1 MKSWILTC
9 LYLFKDTL
17 HRWKERPASPLS
29 RILVAFFL
37 SLCALS
43 FLANYVLSAKMLHDE
58 IRKNGADLIIVFDT
72 VRDGEPSKKNL
83 LQHELP
89 SLYGCDVLVLND
101 ARAGVA
107 RVGKTVFPIL
117 EYNMESCSFL
127 SALGLEDVATVLLYN
142 PSRSPLQ
149 AGPCT
154 VTIADFDFS
163 LNASPLPEG
172 HLLGRLYPS
181 GVILAPEGTFSSG
194 QEVPVENCRY
204 IIRVHEMTAARIRD
218 IEEVLNNMVRYDG
231 SMTMVQT
238 HVGLLDRL
246 EVLMGNQ
253 TECRTGFSL
262 GIAVIVGILLTALAS
277 MEFRQNEYVY
287 TLMKSF
293 GVRPV
298 LLIMAFIVENAFL
311 IGVSFAGAVWAFMKT
326 QRIVLG
332 EFFKLGNS
340 VLTYADIRQDL
351 WLLGISLAGC
361 VLLSS
366 IPVAFSACR
375 RNAEGRGCP
384 AVVARHPCG
393 RRFAARA
400 NRDGVT
406 LFRLYGGFAAGQIA
420 AASAA
425 SARRVGGLPNAGARP
440 AAAHAAHV
448 YDRFR
453 IVKGQ
458 RAGGRQKDVPVG
470 VVASRGALP
479 RVAEFRNFLRHSLHP
494 FHPANV
500 LFFHP
505 LPPSLRDVRFR
516 RRLWRIQ
523 TMPNGRR
530 SGGRRF
536 NLSKPFLPPLASLL
550 EGSGRR
556 SDRKE
561 FTSS

>member
-1 MKSWILTC
+1 MKSLILTC

-154 VTIADFDFS
+154 VTISDFDFS

-204 IIRVHEMTAARIRD
+204 IIRVHEMTAARIRS

-375 RNAEGRGCP
+375 PIG
-384 AVVARHPCG
+384 
-393 RRFAARA
+393 
-400 NRDGVT
+400 
-406 LFRLYGGFAAGQIA
+406 
-420 AASAA
+420 
-425 SARRVGGLPNAGARP
+425 
-440 AAAHAAHV
+440 
-448 YDRFR
+448 
-453 IVKGQ
+453 K
-458 RAGGRQKDVPVG
+458 
-470 VVASRGALP
+470 
-479 RVAEFRNFLRHSLHP
+479 
-494 FHPANV
+494 V
-500 LFFHP
+500 L
-505 LPPSLRDVRFR
+505 
-516 RRLWRIQ
+516 
-523 TMPNGRR
+523 
-530 SGGRRF
+530 
-536 NLSKPFLPPLASLL
+536 K
-550 EGSGRR
+550 
-556 SDRKE
+556 
-561 FTSS
+561 

>member
-332 EFFKLGNS
+332 AGKLRPDLCRYTAGFVAAGNFPGGMCS
-340 VLTYADIRQDL
+340 AFLH
-351 WLLGISLAGC
+351 SGC
-361 VLLSS
+361 
-366 IPVAFSACR
+366 
-375 RNAEGRGCP
+375 
-384 AVVARHPCG
+384 
-393 RRFAARA
+393 
-400 NRDGVT
+400 
-406 LFRLYGGFAAGQIA
+406 LFRLPPHRESAQVSDGASGAAPGF
-420 AASAA
+420 
-425 SARRVGGLPNAGARP
+425 VCVP
-440 AAAHAAHV
+440 AC
-448 YDRFR
+448 
-453 IVKGQ
+453 
-458 RAGGRQKDVPVG
+458 P
-470 VVASRGALP
+470 
-479 RVAEFRNFLRHSLHP
+479 
-494 FHPANV
+494 
-500 LFFHP
+500 P
-505 LPPSLRDVRFR
+505 LPAVWEGKSVSVPAGEIRVKKSLPA
-516 RRLWRIQ
+516 
-523 TMPNGRR
+523 MGAGR
-530 SGGRRF
+530 
-536 NLSKPFLPPLASLL
+536 
-550 EGSGRR
+550 EV
-556 SDRKE
+556 
-561 FTSS
+561 

>member
-1 MKSWILTC
+1 MKSLILTC

-204 IIRVHEMTAARIRD
+204 IIRVHGRSAEQH
-218 IEEVLNNMVRYDG
+218 G
-231 SMTMVQT
+231 S
-238 HVGLLDRL
+238 L
-246 EVLMGNQ
+246 
-253 TECRTGFSL
+253 
-262 GIAVIVGILLTALAS
+262 
-277 MEFRQNEYVY
+277 
-287 TLMKSF
+287 
-293 GVRPV
+293 
-298 LLIMAFIVENAFL
+298 
-311 IGVSFAGAVWAFMKT
+311 
-326 QRIVLG
+326 
-332 EFFKLGNS
+332 
-340 VLTYADIRQDL
+340 
-351 WLLGISLAGC
+351 
-361 VLLSS
+361 
-366 IPVAFSACR
+366 
-375 RNAEGRGCP
+375 
-384 AVVARHPCG
+384 
-393 RRFAARA
+393 
-400 NRDGVT
+400 
-406 LFRLYGGFAAGQIA
+406 
-420 AASAA
+420 
-425 SARRVGGLPNAGARP
+425 
-440 AAAHAAHV
+440 
-448 YDRFR
+448 
-453 IVKGQ
+453 
-458 RAGGRQKDVPVG
+458 
-470 VVASRGALP
+470 
-479 RVAEFRNFLRHSLHP
+479 
-494 FHPANV
+494 
-500 LFFHP
+500 
-505 LPPSLRDVRFR
+505 
-516 RRLWRIQ
+516 
-523 TMPNGRR
+523 
-530 SGGRRF
+530 
-536 NLSKPFLPPLASLL
+536 
-550 EGSGRR
+550 
-556 SDRKE
+556 
-561 FTSS
+561 

>member
-1 MKSWILTC
+1 MKSLILTC

-149 AGPCT
+149 A
-154 VTIADFDFS
+154 
-163 LNASPLPEG
+163 G

-375 RNAEGRGCP
+375 PIG
-384 AVVARHPCG
+384 
-393 RRFAARA
+393 
-400 NRDGVT
+400 
-406 LFRLYGGFAAGQIA
+406 
-420 AASAA
+420 
-425 SARRVGGLPNAGARP
+425 
-440 AAAHAAHV
+440 
-448 YDRFR
+448 
-453 IVKGQ
+453 K
-458 RAGGRQKDVPVG
+458 
-470 VVASRGALP
+470 
-479 RVAEFRNFLRHSLHP
+479 
-494 FHPANV
+494 V
-500 LFFHP
+500 L
-505 LPPSLRDVRFR
+505 
-516 RRLWRIQ
+516 
-523 TMPNGRR
+523 
-530 SGGRRF
+530 
-536 NLSKPFLPPLASLL
+536 K
-550 EGSGRR
+550 
-556 SDRKE
+556 
-561 FTSS
+561 

>member
-1 MKSWILTC
+1 MKSLILIS

-29 RILVAFFL
+29 RVLVAFFL

-43 FLANYVLSAKMLHDE
+43 FLANYVLSSKMLHDE
-58 IRKNGADLIIVFDT
+58 IRKNGADLITVFDT
-72 VRDGEPSKKNL
+72 VREGEASKRSL

-89 SLYGCDVLVLND
+89 LLHDCDVLALKD
-101 ARAGVA
+101 SPAGFA
-107 RVGKTVFPIL
+107 RVGKAVFPIL
-117 EYNMESCSFL
+117 EYNMESCAFL
-127 SALGLEDVATVLLYN
+127 ADLELEEHSIVLLFN
-142 PSRSPLQ
+142 PGRSPLHP
-149 AGPCT
+149 GPCA
-154 VTIADFDFS
+154 VSIGDFDFS

-375 RNAEGRGCP
+375 PIG
-384 AVVARHPCG
+384 
-393 RRFAARA
+393 
-400 NRDGVT
+400 
-406 LFRLYGGFAAGQIA
+406 
-420 AASAA
+420 
-425 SARRVGGLPNAGARP
+425 
-440 AAAHAAHV
+440 
-448 YDRFR
+448 
-453 IVKGQ
+453 K
-458 RAGGRQKDVPVG
+458 
-470 VVASRGALP
+470 
-479 RVAEFRNFLRHSLHP
+479 
-494 FHPANV
+494 V
-500 LFFHP
+500 L
-505 LPPSLRDVRFR
+505 
-516 RRLWRIQ
+516 
-523 TMPNGRR
+523 
-530 SGGRRF
+530 
-536 NLSKPFLPPLASLL
+536 K
-550 EGSGRR
+550 
-556 SDRKE
+556 
-561 FTSS
+561 

>member
-311 IGVSFAGAVWAFMKT
+311 IGVSFAGAVWAFM
-326 QRIVLG
+326 
-332 EFFKLGNS
+332 
-340 VLTYADIRQDL
+340 
-351 WLLGISLAGC
+351 
-361 VLLSS
+361 
-366 IPVAFSACR
+366 
-375 RNAEGRGCP
+375 
-384 AVVARHPCG
+384 
-393 RRFAARA
+393 
-400 NRDGVT
+400 
-406 LFRLYGGFAAGQIA
+406 
-420 AASAA
+420 
-425 SARRVGGLPNAGARP
+425 
-440 AAAHAAHV
+440 
-448 YDRFR
+448 
-453 IVKGQ
+453 
-458 RAGGRQKDVPVG
+458 
-470 VVASRGALP
+470 
-479 RVAEFRNFLRHSLHP
+479 
-494 FHPANV
+494 
-500 LFFHP
+500 
-505 LPPSLRDVRFR
+505 
-516 RRLWRIQ
+516 
-523 TMPNGRR
+523 
-530 SGGRRF
+530 
-536 NLSKPFLPPLASLL
+536 
-550 EGSGRR
+550 
-556 SDRKE
+556 
-561 FTSS
+561 

>member
-1 MKSWILTC
+1 MKSLILTC

-72 VRDGEPSKKNL
+72 VRDG
-83 LQHELP
+83 
-89 SLYGCDVLVLND
+89 D
-101 ARAGVA
+101 RAGVA

-204 IIRVHEMTAARIRD
+204 IIRVHEMTAARIRS

-311 IGVSFAGAVWAFMKT
+311 IGVSFSGAVWAFMKT
-326 QRIVLG
+326 QKIVLG

-375 RNAEGRGCP
+375 PIG
-384 AVVARHPCG
+384 
-393 RRFAARA
+393 
-400 NRDGVT
+400 
-406 LFRLYGGFAAGQIA
+406 
-420 AASAA
+420 
-425 SARRVGGLPNAGARP
+425 
-440 AAAHAAHV
+440 
-448 YDRFR
+448 
-453 IVKGQ
+453 K
-458 RAGGRQKDVPVG
+458 
-470 VVASRGALP
+470 
-479 RVAEFRNFLRHSLHP
+479 
-494 FHPANV
+494 V
-500 LFFHP
+500 L
-505 LPPSLRDVRFR
+505 
-516 RRLWRIQ
+516 
-523 TMPNGRR
+523 
-530 SGGRRF
+530 
-536 NLSKPFLPPLASLL
+536 K
-550 EGSGRR
+550 
-556 SDRKE
+556 
-561 FTSS
+561 

>member
-1 MKSWILTC
+1 MKSLILTC

-43 FLANYVLSAKMLHDE
+43 FLANYVLSSKMLHEE
-58 IRKNGADLIIVFDT
+58 IRRNGADLIIVFDT

-101 ARAGVA
+101 ACAGLA

-127 SALGLEDVATVLLYN
+127 SELGLEDVATVLLYN
-142 PSRSPLQ
+142 PARSPLR
-149 AGPCT
+149 AGPC
-154 VTIADFDFS
+154 VVSIADFDFS

-181 GVILAPEGTFSSG
+181 GVILAPEGTFSGAG
-194 QEVPVENCRY
+194 QEALMENCRY
-204 IIRVHEMTAARIRD
+204 IIRVHEMTADHIRN
-218 IEEVLNNMVRYDG
+218 IEEVLNNIVRYDG

-246 EVLMGNQ
+246 EVLMSNQ

-293 GVRPV
+293 GVRPI

-311 IGVSFAGAVWAFMKT
+311 IGISFAGAVWAFMKT
-326 QRIVLG
+326 QKIVLG
-332 EFFKLGNS
+332 EFFKLGSS

-351 WLLGISLAGC
+351 WLLGVALAGC

-375 RNAEGRGCP
+375 PIG
-384 AVVARHPCG
+384 
-393 RRFAARA
+393 
-400 NRDGVT
+400 
-406 LFRLYGGFAAGQIA
+406 
-420 AASAA
+420 
-425 SARRVGGLPNAGARP
+425 
-440 AAAHAAHV
+440 
-448 YDRFR
+448 
-453 IVKGQ
+453 K
-458 RAGGRQKDVPVG
+458 
-470 VVASRGALP
+470 
-479 RVAEFRNFLRHSLHP
+479 
-494 FHPANV
+494 V
-500 LFFHP
+500 L
-505 LPPSLRDVRFR
+505 
-516 RRLWRIQ
+516 
-523 TMPNGRR
+523 
-530 SGGRRF
+530 
-536 NLSKPFLPPLASLL
+536 K
-550 EGSGRR
+550 
-556 SDRKE
+556 
-561 FTSS
+561 

>member
-1 MKSWILTC
+1 MYKRQ
-9 LYLFKDTL
+9 L

-72 VRDGEPSKKNL
+72 VRDEDPSKKNL

-375 RNAEGRGCP
+375 PIG
-384 AVVARHPCG
+384 
-393 RRFAARA
+393 
-400 NRDGVT
+400 
-406 LFRLYGGFAAGQIA
+406 
-420 AASAA
+420 
-425 SARRVGGLPNAGARP
+425 
-440 AAAHAAHV
+440 
-448 YDRFR
+448 
-453 IVKGQ
+453 K
-458 RAGGRQKDVPVG
+458 
-470 VVASRGALP
+470 
-479 RVAEFRNFLRHSLHP
+479 
-494 FHPANV
+494 V
-500 LFFHP
+500 L
-505 LPPSLRDVRFR
+505 
-516 RRLWRIQ
+516 
-523 TMPNGRR
+523 
-530 SGGRRF
+530 
-536 NLSKPFLPPLASLL
+536 K
-550 EGSGRR
+550 
-556 SDRKE
+556 
-561 FTSS
+561 

>member
-1 MKSWILTC
+1 MKSLILTC

-204 IIRVHEMTAARIRD
+204 IIRVHEMTAARIRG

-253 TECRTGFSL
+253 TECRMGFPRD
-262 GIAVIVGILLTALAS
+262 
-277 MEFRQNEYVY
+277 ENDY

-375 RNAEGRGCP
+375 PIG
-384 AVVARHPCG
+384 
-393 RRFAARA
+393 
-400 NRDGVT
+400 
-406 LFRLYGGFAAGQIA
+406 
-420 AASAA
+420 
-425 SARRVGGLPNAGARP
+425 
-440 AAAHAAHV
+440 
-448 YDRFR
+448 
-453 IVKGQ
+453 K
-458 RAGGRQKDVPVG
+458 
-470 VVASRGALP
+470 
-479 RVAEFRNFLRHSLHP
+479 
-494 FHPANV
+494 V
-500 LFFHP
+500 L
-505 LPPSLRDVRFR
+505 
-516 RRLWRIQ
+516 
-523 TMPNGRR
+523 
-530 SGGRRF
+530 
-536 NLSKPFLPPLASLL
+536 K
-550 EGSGRR
+550 
-556 SDRKE
+556 
-561 FTSS
+561 

>member
-107 RVGKTVFPIL
+107 RVGKTVFPI
-117 EYNMESCSFL
+117 
-127 SALGLEDVATVLLYN
+127 LYN

-311 IGVSFAGAVWAFMKT
+311 IGISFAGAVWAFMKT

-375 RNAEGRGCP
+375 PIG
-384 AVVARHPCG
+384 
-393 RRFAARA
+393 
-400 NRDGVT
+400 
-406 LFRLYGGFAAGQIA
+406 
-420 AASAA
+420 
-425 SARRVGGLPNAGARP
+425 
-440 AAAHAAHV
+440 
-448 YDRFR
+448 
-453 IVKGQ
+453 K
-458 RAGGRQKDVPVG
+458 
-470 VVASRGALP
+470 
-479 RVAEFRNFLRHSLHP
+479 
-494 FHPANV
+494 V
-500 LFFHP
+500 L
-505 LPPSLRDVRFR
+505 
-516 RRLWRIQ
+516 
-523 TMPNGRR
+523 
-530 SGGRRF
+530 
-536 NLSKPFLPPLASLL
+536 K
-550 EGSGRR
+550 
-556 SDRKE
+556 
-561 FTSS
+561 

>member
-218 IEEVLNNMVRYDG
+218 IEEVL
-231 SMTMVQT
+231 
-238 HVGLLDRL
+238 
-246 EVLMGNQ
+246 MGNQ

-375 RNAEGRGCP
+375 PIG
-384 AVVARHPCG
+384 
-393 RRFAARA
+393 
-400 NRDGVT
+400 
-406 LFRLYGGFAAGQIA
+406 
-420 AASAA
+420 
-425 SARRVGGLPNAGARP
+425 
-440 AAAHAAHV
+440 
-448 YDRFR
+448 
-453 IVKGQ
+453 K
-458 RAGGRQKDVPVG
+458 
-470 VVASRGALP
+470 
-479 RVAEFRNFLRHSLHP
+479 
-494 FHPANV
+494 V
-500 LFFHP
+500 L
-505 LPPSLRDVRFR
+505 
-516 RRLWRIQ
+516 
-523 TMPNGRR
+523 
-530 SGGRRF
+530 
-536 NLSKPFLPPLASLL
+536 K
-550 EGSGRR
+550 
-556 SDRKE
+556 
-561 FTSS
+561 

>member
-231 SMTMVQT
+231 S
-238 HVGLLDRL
+238 
-246 EVLMGNQ
+246 
-253 TECRTGFSL
+253 
-262 GIAVIVGILLTALAS
+262 ILLTALAS

-375 RNAEGRGCP
+375 PIG
-384 AVVARHPCG
+384 
-393 RRFAARA
+393 
-400 NRDGVT
+400 
-406 LFRLYGGFAAGQIA
+406 
-420 AASAA
+420 
-425 SARRVGGLPNAGARP
+425 
-440 AAAHAAHV
+440 
-448 YDRFR
+448 
-453 IVKGQ
+453 K
-458 RAGGRQKDVPVG
+458 
-470 VVASRGALP
+470 
-479 RVAEFRNFLRHSLHP
+479 
-494 FHPANV
+494 V
-500 LFFHP
+500 L
-505 LPPSLRDVRFR
+505 
-516 RRLWRIQ
+516 
-523 TMPNGRR
+523 
-530 SGGRRF
+530 
-536 NLSKPFLPPLASLL
+536 K
-550 EGSGRR
+550 
-556 SDRKE
+556 
-561 FTSS
+561 